1 MLSLTNDQRTFNRLY
16 EAEMPR
22 VFRYI
27 CYLVDS
33 GERARDLTA
42 DVFQEAVLD
51 WPRVRR
57 QLHSPRAWL
66 FSLAVQRLSA
76 HVQERAAQPESAPAP
91 AGGPAPGD
99 SEGTGLE
106 RPPELDLLFAN
117 LSQLS
122 EQERTIL
129 ALHFAGELR
138 HYEIGQIL
146 GLDEKEAAIALL
158 RSLRRLHQVYGGGDD
173 D

>member
-16 EAEMPR
+16 ETEMPR

-42 DVFQEAVLD
+42 DVFQEAVLS

-57 QLHSPRAWL
+57 QLHSQRAWL
-66 FSLAVQRLSA
+66 FSLAVRRLRA
-76 HVQERAAQPESAPAP
+76 HLQGQTIPPEAASGRGLALAAYAEGQEP
-91 AGGPAPGD
+91 
-99 SEGTGLE
+99 E
-106 RPPELDLLFAN
+106 RPVELDQLFAN
-117 LSQLS
+117 LSRLA

-129 ALHFAGELR
+129 ALHFAGELGHR
-138 HYEIGQIL
+138 EIGQIL
-146 GLDEKEAAIALL
+146 GLDDKEASIALL
-158 RSLRRLHQVYGGGDD
+158 RALQRLRQVYGGGDD

>member
-16 EAEMPR
+16 ETEMPR

-76 HVQERAAQPESAPAP
+76 HLQGQAIPPEPERELVPAP
-91 AGGPAPGD
+91 AAD
-99 SEGTGLE
+99 AEESAFE
-106 RPPELDLLFAN
+106 RPAELDLLFAN
-117 LSQLS
+117 LSRLS

-129 ALHFAGELR
+129 ALHFAGELGHR
-138 HYEIGQIL
+138 EIGQVL

-158 RSLRRLHQVYGGGDD
+158 RSLRRLRQVYGGGDD
-173 D
+173 G